1 MVKPYTDIF
10 SSDKDERIRTFE
22 EVINECDLIWH
33 RDECNRQVTV
43 LEGDGWK
50 LQLDNRLPIV
60 MEKGRLYHIPK
71 MVYHR
76 IIKGK
81 GDLRLKIWD
90 EKQTD

>member
-1 MVKPYTDIF
+1 MVKPYEDIF
-10 SSDKDERIRTFE
+10 SSDRDERIRTFE
-22 EVINECDLIWH
+22 ETVNEYDLIWH

-43 LEGDGWK
+43 LDGDGWK
-50 LQLDNRLPIV
+50 LQLDNELPVV
-60 MEKGRLYHIPK
+60 MEKGRLYRIPK

>member
-1 MVKPYTDIF
+1 MVNPYTDIF
-10 SSDKDERIRTFE
+10 SSDKDERVRTFGE
-22 EVINECDLIWH
+22 DIHDMELIWH
-33 RDECNRQVTV
+33 RDKCNREVAV

-50 LQLDNRLPIV
+50 LQLDNQLPVI
-60 MEKGRLYHIPK
+60 MEKGRLYRIPK

-90 EKQTD
+90 ETN